1 MHIEGQVQIKA
12 NLLNIDREMILTEKK
27 TKIIQNFF
35 DELEIEFD
43 TRLVLNEKEETFEIV
58 IQGDQGY

>member
-1 MHIEGQVQIKA
+1 MWDDFDSKENKNHLK
-12 NLLNIDREMILTEKK
+12 N
-27 TKIIQNFF
+27 F

-58 IQGDQGY
+58 IQGDQGYQDKKGYIGY